1 MKGRNTVRK
10 IQEKVDNG
18 EKLVMVTAYDYPL
31 LISAEQAGV
40 DMNFLVGDSLGNVI
54 LGYDTTIPVT
64 MEDMLHHTRA
74 VSGQ

>member
-18 EKLVMVTAYDYPL
+18 EKLVMVTAYDYPSAYL
-31 LISAEQAGV
+31 AEQAGV
-40 DMNFLVGDSLGNVI
+40 DMILVGDSLGNVI

-64 MEDMLHHTRA
+64 MEDMLMR
-74 VSGQ
+74 